1 MVDFRD
7 DELKKWLAEE
17 YEKEIDE
24 MEEVLFPN
32 GVLPDDGETEEE
44 AKAAYK
50 KLVDRLKADGVY
62 EEDEPEKV
70 KIVYLPEKKRHK
82 AAKVAAAVLVCAA
95 GVFAASMTSQA
106 NRSYFIDSVK
116 VWTGNDTKI
125 SVDNDPNS
133 DESDSDE
140 QLAVN
145 EIKDTLNI
153 KKFPNFMYRPQGF
166 KFRGYEINVDMRNV
180 LMEYDYYDT
189 LITLYINDYGDTS
202 KNTDYILDGRIIA
215 ELTVE
220 DEKFKIDIKR
230 IKDKQDKKESYI
242 AYWKEGDFFYQISG
256 KMDEK
261 EFLKLIKNIRF

>member
-1 MVDFRD
+1 
-7 DELKKWLAEE
+7 
-17 YEKEIDE
+17 

-189 LITLYINDYGDTS
+189 LITLYINDYGNTS